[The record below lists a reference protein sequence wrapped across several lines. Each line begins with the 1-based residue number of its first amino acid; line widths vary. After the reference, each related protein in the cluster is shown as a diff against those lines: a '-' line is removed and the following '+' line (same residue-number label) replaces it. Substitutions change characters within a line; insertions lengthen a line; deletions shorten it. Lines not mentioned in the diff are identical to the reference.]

1 MNLKLKNIEI
11 LNYWFN
17 VFSLKFFTIIFLI
30 FISGILEG
38 FSILSLLPLIETL
51 SNNNLT
57 DIDVSS
63 SELKTLVF
71 SVLNFIGINFSVESL
86 LLLLISFQFFKIF
99 FLHCSQ
105 LLLINSAQEIAD
117 KIRQEISKK
126 CIYSN
131 WLFFTSLTSGS
142 VTSLMSQDA
151 PRVMTIYRCFC
162 AILNQTMN
170 IIIYFSVAV
179 FISLKASFYV
189 FIFGMI
195 SILILRFFSSR
206 AYNIGIEVTKS
217 GKEYLNSLTEFF
229 NSFKI
234 MKMMEKLN
242 FLEKSFINKISK
254 YKENLINQ
262 HYYNIGLSFLQSV
275 LIIIFLGSIIFYSYK
290 YEKSEFSEIIIFL
303 IIIVRAVEQVT
314 QLQRNYHKI
323 IANLNAVEEIKNF
336 LGFPTDDTYKAH
348 ETEGKKIV
356 PSEIKFNNVAFSYKK
371 SPLLTSINIKIPKN
385 KLVAIIGTSGIGK
398 STIFDLLAG
407 LIKPESGEILFDKTS
422 SQICNLSYFR
432 SNLSYV
438 PQDNLLINNT
448 LKHNIILDEKL
459 IESKYQKIIT
469 DLKLDGINSKDFLG
483 EKGVKLSAGQRQRI
497 SIARALYRNS
507 KILILDEPTSNLD
520 KKTSELIL
528 KTLKSKVKNRVILII
543 SHNNDILHFAD
554 IVYQIKNGRSF
565 KIK

>member
-1 MNLKLKNIEI
+1 M
-11 LNYWFN
+11 
-17 VFSLKFFTIIFLI
+17 
-30 FISGILEG
+30 
-38 FSILSLLPLIETL
+38 
-51 SNNNLT
+51 
-57 DIDVSS
+57 
-63 SELKTLVF
+63 
-71 SVLNFIGINFSVESL
+71 
-86 LLLLISFQFFKIF
+86 
-99 FLHCSQ
+99 
-105 LLLINSAQEIAD
+105 
-117 KIRQEISKK
+117 
-126 CIYSN
+126 
-131 WLFFTSLTSGS
+131 
-142 VTSLMSQDA
+142 
-151 PRVMTIYRCFC
+151 
-162 AILNQTMN
+162 
-170 IIIYFSVAV
+170 
-179 FISLKASFYV
+179 
-189 FIFGMI
+189 
-195 SILILRFFSSR
+195 
-206 AYNIGIEVTKS
+206 
-217 GKEYLNSLTEFF
+217 
-229 NSFKI
+229 
-234 MKMMEKLN
+234 
-242 FLEKSFINKISK
+242 
-254 YKENLINQ
+254 INQ

-469 DLKLDGINSKDFLG
+469 DLKLDDINSKDFLG

-520 KKTSELIL
+520 KKPLNLFL
-528 KTLKSKVKNRVILII
+528 KP
-543 SHNNDILHFAD
+543 
-554 IVYQIKNGRSF
+554 
-565 KIK
+565 

>member
-189 FIFGMI
+189 FIFGMT

-242 FLEKSFINKISK
+242 FFR
-254 YKENLINQ
+254 KE
-262 HYYNIGLSFLQSV
+262 
-275 LIIIFLGSIIFYSYK
+275 
-290 YEKSEFSEIIIFL
+290 
-303 IIIVRAVEQVT
+303 
-314 QLQRNYHKI
+314 
-323 IANLNAVEEIKNF
+323 
-336 LGFPTDDTYKAH
+336 
-348 ETEGKKIV
+348 
-356 PSEIKFNNVAFSYKK
+356 
-371 SPLLTSINIKIPKN
+371 
-385 KLVAIIGTSGIGK
+385 
-398 STIFDLLAG
+398 
-407 LIKPESGEILFDKTS
+407 
-422 SQICNLSYFR
+422 
-432 SNLSYV
+432 
-438 PQDNLLINNT
+438 
-448 LKHNIILDEKL
+448 
-459 IESKYQKIIT
+459 
-469 DLKLDGINSKDFLG
+469 
-483 EKGVKLSAGQRQRI
+483 
-497 SIARALYRNS
+497 LY
-507 KILILDEPTSNLD
+507 
-520 KKTSELIL
+520 
-528 KTLKSKVKNRVILII
+528 
-543 SHNNDILHFAD
+543 
-554 IVYQIKNGRSF
+554 
-565 KIK
+565 